1 MEYLSNIEL
10 YFTALVSEDEKYF
23 RLTYDEFHHSAKVMR
38 NKIGDKLFAT
48 DGKGKIFEG
57 KIISIR
63 KDELTSEIYNVIKYA
78 NEFEHFIFCIPNL
91 KNPER
96 FKFAIEK
103 CVELGITN
111 FIFYQADHSISKK
124 FNQERIEKI
133 VLASMKQSLRAFL
146 PKAKVMQSF
155 KDISY
160 EKNNFYLFDQSAIKT
175 LNNLVFEKNQN
186 HIFIFGPEGGF
197 SENEFTLLKD
207 STKLKLTGN
216 RLRSETAIVKAA
228 SVISY

>member
-10 YFTALVSEDEKYF
+10 YFTPFVSEDEKYF
-23 RLTYDEFHHSAKVMR
+23 TLIDDEFHHSVKVMR

-48 DGKGKIFEG
+48 DGNGKLFES
-57 KIISIR
+57 KIISIS
-63 KDELTSEIYNVIKYA
+63 KDGLTADIIKVIQYKNEL
-78 NEFEHFIFCIPNL
+78 EHFTFCIPNL

-103 CVELGITN
+103 CVELGVTN
-111 FIFYQADHSISKK
+111 FIFYQADHSINKK
-124 FNQERIEKI
+124 FNPERIEKI

-146 PKAKVMQSF
+146 PKIEAINSVTDLVKSASGILLFEQTASTKLSDF
-155 KDISY
+155 KLDEDKKY
-160 EKNNFYLFDQSAIKT
+160 
-175 LNNLVFEKNQN
+175 
-186 HIFIFGPEGGF
+186 IFVFGPEGGF

-207 STKLKLTGN
+207 STKLKLTEN

-228 SVISY
+228 SMIS